1 MSKLC
6 IFFIFFFEFFK
17 TFVGRFLIGENISI
31 WMSPFR
37 FKSPCARDGG
47 MWWIILQRWG
57 DHIWSPGCREFFY
70 HESYCD
76 ESVVMTIYE
85 FQIFCDVSSGVG
97 YAPIWEMGGVYPY
110 MGTPQR
116 RGFFGGLKL
125 ITPYYFCAFTI
136 TIFLTLSCTSILK
149 IPSASRT
156 RVSFLMQLLC
166 GEVK

>member
-1 MSKLC
+1 
-6 IFFIFFFEFFK
+6 
-17 TFVGRFLIGENISI
+17 
-31 WMSPFR
+31 
-37 FKSPCARDGG
+37 
-47 MWWIILQRWG
+47 
-57 DHIWSPGCREFFY
+57 
-70 HESYCD
+70 
-76 ESVVMTIYE
+76 MTIYE

-166 GEVK
+166 GEVKLLRQRYIFAFVIQHVLHHAVVKSVPRTFQQTSRV